1 MAAGERGPKSP
12 DNVDVEVGHLIRVQ
26 RLTRGLSQTDLA
38 DQIGVTFQQVQKYE
52 KGANRISMGRLT
64 LVGRVLGV
72 NVSYLL
78 GADRHATPAAAA
90 SSPKEQAKFAEAV
103 AMLGRVGALRLLRA
117 FAAIPDKPPELRE
130 SIVNIVEAAA
140 RRTPQARGD
149 QARRGRRGRA

>member
-78 GADRHATPAAAA
+78 GADRHATPAAA
-90 SSPKEQAKFAEAV
+90 SSPKDQAKFAEAV

-149 QARRGRRGRA
+149 QTRRDRRGRA